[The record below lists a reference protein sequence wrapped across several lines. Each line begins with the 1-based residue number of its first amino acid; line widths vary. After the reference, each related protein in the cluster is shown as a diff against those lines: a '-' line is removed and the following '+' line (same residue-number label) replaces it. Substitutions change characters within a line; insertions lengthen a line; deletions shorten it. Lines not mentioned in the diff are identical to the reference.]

1 MVGTGSATYCSSLT
15 PNILTDF
22 RYALKNIGNDGVS
35 VYSQFGLRI
44 E

>member
-15 PNILTDF
+15 ANVLTDF
-22 RYALKNIGNDGVS
+22 RNALKNIGNDGVS
-35 VYSQFGLRI
+35 VYSQFGLKT